1 MTASN
6 KQLVSTL
13 NRLYRL
19 CQAGARGFQV
29 VAENVSNRGLKVLLK
44 TYAQQRAQF
53 ARELESAIQDLGGE
67 TSRRRSI
74 RGIVHRGRIDIKA
87 TLTIGQQDVENVVLK
102 EALLG
107 ERAAVRGY
115 QRALEEDLPGDMKA
129 MLQQQAREIQ
139 AVNDQVE
146 LLSGRSGRRLIV
158 RLFDSDEALEEAV
171 EALEQNSFSTGD
183 NLDTVTLDEVT
194 GAYDGNVQATSVD
207 ETIVSGAVGGAIFG
221 SIFGAV
227 AGVGILLFPGLESM
241 MQMAARDAWAL
252 VSLAGTAVG
261 AFFGVILGF
270 LVGLGV
276 AEEDRYLYDDS
287 LKHGAKLVMLE
298 IDSDRAREVT
308 RLLHR
313 VRAGSRRRT
322 EPNPE

>member
-6 KQLVSTL
+6 RQLVSTL
-13 NRLYRL
+13 NRLYRI
-19 CQAGARGFQV
+19 CQAGARGFDV

-53 ARELESAIQDLGGE
+53 ARELEDAIHHLGGE

-87 TLTIGQQDVENVVLK
+87 TLTIGQQDVENVVLR
-102 EALLG
+102 EAVLG
-107 ERAAVRGY
+107 ETTAVRTY
-115 QRALEEDLPGDMKA
+115 ENALAKDLPAEVKDMIER
-129 MLQQQAREIQ
+129 QAREIQ
-139 AVNDQVE
+139 AVSDQIE
-146 LLSGRSGRRLIV
+146 LLCGRAGRRLLV

-171 EALEQNSFSTGD
+171 EALAENGFSTD
-183 NLDTVTLDEVT
+183 ELDTVTLDEVT
-194 GAYDGNVQATSVD
+194 GAYEGSVRGTSVD
-207 ETIVSGAVGGAIFG
+207 ETIASGAVGGAIFG

-227 AGVGILLFPGLESM
+227 AGVSILLFPGLESM
-241 MQMAARDAWAL
+241 MQMEAQSAWAL
-252 VSLAGTAVG
+252 VSLGGTVVG

-287 LKHGAKLVMLE
+287 LRHGAKLIMLE
-298 IDSDRAREVT
+298 TESDRAREAT
-308 RLLHR
+308 QLLRRLS
-313 VRAGSRRRT
+313 AGSRRRAEAT
-322 EPNPE
+322 PE

>member
-1 MTASN
+1 MTATN
-6 KQLVSTL
+6 RQIVNTL
-13 NRLYRL
+13 NTLYRI
-19 CQAGARGFQV
+19 CQAGARGFEV

-53 ARELESAIQDLGGE
+53 ARELEDAIHHLGGD

-87 TLTIGQQDVENVVLK
+87 TLTIGQQDVENVVLG
-102 EALLG
+102 EAMIG
-107 ERAAVRGY
+107 ERAAVSAY
-115 QRALEEDLPGDMKA
+115 QRALQKELPAETKA
-129 MLQQQAREIQ
+129 LIEQQAREIQ
-139 AVNDQVE
+139 AVTDQVQ

-158 RLFDSDEALEEAV
+158 RLFDSDEALQD
-171 EALEQNSFSTGD
+171 ALASLNDNEFSTEE
-183 NLDTVTLDEVT
+183 NLDTVSLDEVT
-194 GAYDGNVQATSVD
+194 GAYDGSLQATSVD

-227 AGVGILLFPGLESM
+227 AGISILLFPGLESM
-241 MQMAARDAWAL
+241 MQMAAQNAWAF
-252 VSLAGTAVG
+252 VALAGTVVG

-287 LKHGAKLVMLE
+287 LKHGAKLLMLE
-298 IDSDRAREVT
+298 IDSDRAREAT
-308 RLLHR
+308 QLMHR
-313 VRAGSRRRT
+313 VSAGSRRRAET
-322 EPNPE
+322 ASQ

>member
-6 KQLVSTL
+6 RQLVGTL

-19 CQAGARGFQV
+19 CQAGARGFEV

-44 TYAQQRAQF
+44 TYGQQRAQF
-53 ARELESAIQDLGGE
+53 ARELEEAIHDLGGE

-102 EALLG
+102 EAMLG
-107 ERAAVRGY
+107 ESAAVRAY
-115 QRALEEDLPGDMKA
+115 QRALQNDLPAEIKT
-129 MLQQQAREIQ
+129 MLEQQAREIQ
-139 AVNDQVE
+139 AVSDQVA
-146 LLSGRSGRRLIV
+146 LLSGRSGRRLV
-158 RLFDSDEALEEAV
+158 VHLFDSDEALEDAV
-171 EALEQNSFSTGD
+171 EALQENGFSTD
-183 NLDTVTLDEVT
+183 HLDTLTLDEVT
-194 GAYDGNVQATSVD
+194 GVYEGEVGATSID

-227 AGVGILLFPGLESM
+227 AGIGNLLFPGLASM
-241 MQMAARDAWAL
+241 MQVDAPSAWAL
-252 VSLAGTAVG
+252 VALAGTVIG
-261 AFFGVILGF
+261 ALFGVILGF

-287 LKHGAKLVMLE
+287 LKHGAKLMMLE
-298 IDSDRAREVT
+298 TESDRAREAT
-308 RLLHR
+308 QLLHR
-313 VRAGSRRRT
+313 MPAGARRRA
-322 EPNPE
+322 EPVAE